1 MFRPLERVPE
11 PEVMD
16 ASTEV
21 EAYASATAQ
30 AYLESIDRTFVD
42 HLARLFRPSDPR
54 LLRGCALDVG
64 CGPGQIPIYVAQ
76 RWPGL
81 RVTGVDAAP
90 QMVGEARRA
99 ASKAQVAA
107 SFQVIRAG
115 RDERLPFDNASFDL
129 VMCNSVLHHLPDPLA
144 VLDEI
149 ARVAKPQ
156 GAVLIRDL
164 RRPAAAVHDWHVRW
178 FGRHYSGEMRRLF
191 EASVRAAYTVGE
203 LQRMLTESH
212 LNDGRS
218 RVFRRGLSHLG
229 IERSA
234 I

>member
-1 MFRPLERVPE
+1 MLRPIQRVPE
-11 PEVMD
+11 PELMD
-16 ASTEV
+16 ESSEV
-21 EAYASATAQ
+21 EAYASTTAQ

-42 HLARLFRPSDPR
+42 HIARLFNRDDPR

-64 CGPGQIPIYVAQ
+64 CGPGQIPILVAQ

-90 QMVGEARRA
+90 QMVEEARRA
-99 ASKAQVAA
+99 AARTQVAI

-115 RDERLPFDNASFDL
+115 GNQRLPFDDASFDL
-129 VMCNSVLHHLPDPLA
+129 VICNSVLHHLPHPVA

-164 RRPAAAVHDWHVRW
+164 RRPAAAAYEWHVRW
-178 FGRHYSGEMRRLF
+178 FGRHYAGEMRRLF
-191 EASVRAAYTVGE
+191 EASVRASYTLGE
-203 LQRMLTESH
+203 LHRMLTESR

-234 I
+234 V